1 MLPTV
6 IQTKNLSATPRM
18 KAPRRWARLPRRLP
32 ALRFSVADVLSPRYF
47 RSVDRLRRARA
58 RGAADAEDV
67 EGRLLPYIKRLDRR
81 ATRAFLD
88 GLAGVLDAPGARR
101 RRARSLYL
109 EFFRTYDGA
118 GTIDRMIDTAVGEWG
133 VEHLDV
139 VVLRSAPRDPPLPA
153 YAFPDH
159 LLDDGRHRSR
169 LRSLTLGHCA
179 LPPLH
184 RYAALERLV
193 LQDTAASTPMSAYDA
208 VFGGRCGAP
217 LRVVHLLCCRGAG
230 DALVIDAPR
239 SGVEELVVDS
249 CSFRAVE
256 LRHLP
261 ELRRLACLGDGTAP
275 VVELSF
281 GAVPRLAHVNLTFTA
296 PPSPATPHHRVLD
309 SLLGGAPASMSR
321 LAVRFTGPKRWIL
334 PRPLG
339 AALLG
344 LRELLVADVPPTW
357 DVSWPRLLLEAA
369 PALESLHTHVSAP
382 APASSPD
389 EHLRVEG
396 RPIYWQP
403 RGKFRHR
410 RLREVRMVGF
420 TASAPRHT
428 RFLRYLV
435 RVCATLERV
444 VLVRDGRVEED
455 GLWGW
460 NTVSNG
466 DRPWRLDDWMSVS
479 AQIKHGR
486 TWSKP
491 HVEVILK

>member
-1 MLPTV
+1 M
-6 IQTKNLSATPRM
+6 
-18 KAPRRWARLPRRLP
+18 
-32 ALRFSVADVLSPRYF
+32 
-47 RSVDRLRRARA
+47 
-58 RGAADAEDV
+58 
-67 EGRLLPYIKRLDRR
+67 
-81 ATRAFLD
+81 
-88 GLAGVLDAPGARR
+88 
-101 RRARSLYL
+101 
-109 EFFRTYDGA
+109 
-118 GTIDRMIDTAVGEWG
+118 
-133 VEHLDV
+133 
-139 VVLRSAPRDPPLPA
+139 
-153 YAFPDH
+153 
-159 LLDDGRHRSR
+159 
-169 LRSLTLGHCA
+169 
-179 LPPLH
+179 
-184 RYAALERLV
+184 
-193 LQDTAASTPMSAYDA
+193 
-208 VFGGRCGAP
+208 
-217 LRVVHLLCCRGAG
+217 
-230 DALVIDAPR
+230 IDAPR

-261 ELRRLACLGDGTAP
+261 ELRRLACLGDGTVP

-281 GAVPRLAHVNLTFTA
+281 GAVPRLTHVNLTFAA
-296 PPSPATPHHRVLD
+296 PTSPATPHHHRVLD
-309 SLLGGAPASMSR
+309 SLLGGAPPASMSR